1 MKVEIINATH
11 KKPFLGGFRHKT
23 IGTEYLN
30 ASCQTFPKKII
41 SNGVCGLEI
50 INLWLITFSFDT
62 KAIFKQNSI

>member
-23 IGTEYLN
+23 MGTEYLN

-41 SNGVCGLEI
+41 SDGVCGLEI
-50 INLWLITFSFDT
+50 INLWLITL
-62 KAIFKQNSI
+62 